1 MNAISMRIVRDAG
14 GMTRHVPC
22 AAPPPAPKGKKKA
35 PVVPDPIKTNGETA
49 AEELRLLIE
58 RLERLHEER
67 KGISDDIA
75 DVLAEAKARGYDPAS
90 IEAIRK
96 IRLKKKEE
104 YQEATAILE
113 TYMQNLGML

>member
-1 MNAISMRIVRDAG
+1 MNAISMRVVRTAG

-35 PVVPDPIKTNGETA
+35 PVVPDPMQTNGETA
-49 AEELRLLIE
+49 AEEIRLLIE

-67 KGISDDIA
+67 DGISSDIA
-75 DVLAEAKARGYDPAS
+75 DVLGEAKARGFDAKA

-96 IRLKKKEE
+96 IRKVEKEK
-104 YQEATAILE
+104 YQEETAILE